1 MMRPLTA
8 VGVYYIRPSLYPA
21 KFSGYPAKPGQ
32 VFRVPGQTSL
42 PPVGAFCSFSCV
54 KTRKGEEQ
62 GLLYP
67 VSRQEKN
74 RGFAPLPPPS
84 FLPLM
89 EEKKAKEDQGVRDA
103 GQVFRVPG
111 QTSLPRQG
119 TSETPANLAGYVM
132 HLRRLTTRPL
142 GRNYRGQSPLT
153 TVPEWAHNYLRP
165 TGR

>member
-8 VGVYYIRPSLYPA
+8 FGCITYAPVYIRPSFPSTRPNFAGGRSRLDFLLLLFLCQDKKRRRTRA
-21 KFSGYPAKPGQ
+21 
-32 VFRVPGQTSL
+32 L
-42 PPVGAFCSFSCV
+42 P
-54 KTRKGEEQ
+54 
-62 GLLYP
+62 LYP
-67 VSRQEKN
+67 VSRQEKEKN

-119 TSETPANLAGYVM
+119 TSGTPAKFSGYVM

-153 TVPEWAHNYLRP
+153 TAPEWAHNYLRP